1 MKCWV
6 SESVLRP
13 WRVSD
18 SPLARSRSSPRDIR
32 GNLHGITE
40 SPFCSQDSVIC
51 PGLSYW
57 RKTLDSEH
65 VMSHFLERR
74 QKLEALS

>member
-18 SPLARSRSSPRDIR
+18 SPLARSSSARDIR
-32 GNLHGITE
+32 GSLHGITE
-40 SPFCSQDSVIC
+40 FPFRSQDLVIC
-51 PGLSYW
+51 PGLSCW
-57 RKTLDSEH
+57 RKTLDREH
-65 VMSHFLERR
+65 VMSHFLDRR
-74 QKLEALS
+74 QRLEALS